1 MEKRQNVDD
10 DRIQV
15 LEKMVK
21 EATEAANETEKKYE
35 EVLFY
40 RFDNGFMEVVI
51 PFANDCQ
58 FCFSI
63 RGQSRFSWLR

>member
-35 EVLFY
+35 EVLFM
-40 RFDNGFMEVVI
+40 DLHKGFMEADV
-51 PFANDCQ
+51 PFANDC
-58 FCFSI
+58 
-63 RGQSRFSWLR
+63 